1 MKRCL
6 SPLLFEMCQPPVR
19 NAGMEAGMEAGTIAR
34 TIART
39 IAGNGYIESS
49 SQRVSFSS
57 VREMISPIRSEAL

>member
-19 NAGMEAGMEAGTIAR
+19 NAGTEAGTEAG
-34 TIART
+34 T